1 MFNNLK
7 MHRYRIFHNSA
18 KNEMLS
24 KFNEFSSYIM
34 DLCLQNRLIYK
45 AD

>member
-7 MHRYRIFHNSA
+7 MRQYRIFHNGA
-18 KNEMLS
+18 KNEMFS

-34 DLCLQNRLIYK
+34 DLRL
-45 AD
+45 